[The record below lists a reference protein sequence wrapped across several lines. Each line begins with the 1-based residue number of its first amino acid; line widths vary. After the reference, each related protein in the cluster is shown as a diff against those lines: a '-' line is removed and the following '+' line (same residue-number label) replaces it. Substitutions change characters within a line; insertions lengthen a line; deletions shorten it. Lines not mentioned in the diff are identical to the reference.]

1 MFFRR
6 PFHPGFS
13 LFSKIAED
21 GFGSQRS
28 RTLHLSCFKAQ
39 RTTWRGSH
47 TLPRGRVPWCDSL
60 AYMTLWITRK
70 RTKKEYHIHICIWL
84 RKYIYIYICAYVN
97 YIYIYIIYIYNY
109 IHVDGIYWIY
119 RWFCGY
125 QPRFW
130 MGVQDGREWQSGKVV
145 FFTLIYHIFL
155 YVDHIKDPKFS
166 SSCLSVCTILKI
178 SVPCFCRKFP
188 NEKKSGRSWKQP
200 WSQWLGVGRKISKSK
215 KLRRTLS
222 WFFLQDY
229 VVGHKSVSRK
239 CWESK
244 NLRI

>member
-84 RKYIYIYICAYVN
+84 RKYIYIYLCICKLYIYTL
-97 YIYIYIIYIYNY
+97 YIYIQLYTCRRYILNISLILWLPTSFL
-109 IHVDGIYWIY
+109 DGCSGWS
-119 RWFCGY
+119 G
-125 QPRFW
+125 
-130 MGVQDGREWQSGKVV
+130 MAEWQGG
-145 FFTLIYHIFL
+145 FL
-155 YVDHIKDPKFS
+155 YSHLPY
-166 SSCLSVCTILKI
+166 LPVCG
-178 SVPCFCRKFP
+178 P
-188 NEKKSGRSWKQP
+188 
-200 WSQWLGVGRKISKSK
+200 
-215 KLRRTLS
+215 
-222 WFFLQDY
+222 Y
-229 VVGHKSVSRK
+229 
-239 CWESK
+239 
-244 NLRI
+244 

>member
-1 MFFRR
+1 MKSYLASWTSALVWFIGLKMTWWITCNKLKSG
-6 PFHPGFS
+6 GFQ
-13 LFSKIAED
+13 SK
-21 GFGSQRS
+21 
-28 RTLHLSCFKAQ
+28 RTL
-39 RTTWRGSH
+39 
-47 TLPRGRVPWCDSL
+47 
-60 AYMTLWITRK
+60 K
-70 RTKKEYHIHICIWL
+70 RYHIHICIWL
-84 RKYIYIYICAYVN
+84 RIYIYTYVDIC
-97 YIYIYIIYIYNY
+97 IHIYNY
-109 IHVDGIYWIY
+109 IHVDRIYWIHH
-119 RWFCGY
+119 WFCGY
-125 QPRFW
+125 QPRLW
-130 MGVQDGREWQSGKVV
+130 MGIQDGREWQSGKVV
-145 FFTLIYHIFL
+145 PSLSSTISSCMWTIL
-155 YVDHIKDPKFS
+155 KTPKIS

-178 SVPCFCRKFP
+178 SETCFCRKFP